1 MNASQERGTDLGFRF
16 RWCVFR
22 PNARTILWQC
32 YYLPPGRHKK
42 QKLAGVNGYRLYCTQ
57 TWTCEKKNVANSRS
71 TLAQSNLTLHQSA
84 HFASR
89 SHEPEAQKPLQITK
103 FDKLC
108 TMKSKT
114 KAGHK
119 SVKSPILYHTAETR
133 KANATTLLA
142 NATNHTGLP
151 LLRHIIF
158 TPACKL
164 SITLHVGTVE
174 ASLRIREQKTKQVGE
189 LQRHPK
195 QRADHNT
202 NTTKSVPP
210 SSTTP
215 KDWV

>member
-1 MNASQERGTDLGFRF
+1 MH
-16 RWCVFR
+16 
-22 PNARTILWQC
+22 I
-32 YYLPPGRHKK
+32 
-42 QKLAGVNGYRLYCTQ
+42 
-57 TWTCEKKNVANSRS
+57 ANLQS
-71 TLAQSNLTLHQSA
+71 TLAQSNLKFHQSA

-89 SHEPEAQKPLQITK
+89 SREPEAQKPLQITK

-108 TMKSKT
+108 TMKPKT

-119 SVKSPILYHTAETR
+119 SVKSPILYHTVETR